1 MGRIAAALIAAVVL
15 AAPQAAAKEGPMV
28 PSRLL
33 GFVAQGKKLSVV
45 KLNASTLA
53 PVSKALPTGSADVAY
68 VARSPG
74 RGTRVAFAAGA
85 SSLRF
90 LDRTHMRWDGRVAF
104 PGRPATA
111 LWNYANKLVTLTET
125 AQVVVVD
132 PTKRRLRAQ
141 RSVGGT
147 LGAYAATG
155 DRIVAVV
162 APLDG
167 IGPAKLAVID
177 DAGRARIA
185 PLPQIRAGSET
196 LENGSVFRYEW
207 PALAVDPSGTQAAV
221 VSAQGTIVAVNLD
234 TLAASAHGARTL
246 AAARKNANGSHRTAQ
261 WTLSGT
267 VAVTGTDTSFDG
279 TSERTTP
286 AGLTLLDTR
295 NWSARTVDADTS
307 ELAYSPITD
316 VLLAYGR
323 NGLARYDPDGTQR
336 FRLNTV
342 AAMNPRFEAGT
353 YVYFMARNATH
364 FTIVDGWAGIVVKT
378 VDTRTPTVLAAM

>member
-33 GFVAQGKKLSVV
+33 GFVAHGKKLSVV
-45 KLNASTLA
+45 KLDASTLA
-53 PVSKALPTGSADVAY
+53 PVSKALPTGSANVSY

-74 RGTRVAFAAGA
+74 RGARVAFAAGA

-104 PGRPATA
+104 PGTPAAA
-111 LWNYANKLVTLTET
+111 LWNYANRLVTLTET

-132 PTKRRLRAQ
+132 PTKQRLRTQ

-147 LGAYAATG
+147 LGAFTVAG

-177 DAGRARIA
+177 DAGKARIT

-196 LENGSVFRYEW
+196 LDNGSVFRYEW

-221 VSAQGTIVAVNLD
+221 VSTQGTIVVVKLD
-234 TLAASAHGARTL
+234 TLAASVHGARAL
-246 AAARKNANGSHRTAQ
+246 AAVRKNANGSYRTAK

-267 VAVTGTDTSFDG
+267 VAVTGTDTTFDG
-279 TSERTTP
+279 VTERTTP
-286 AGLTLLDTR
+286 AGLMLLDTR
-295 NWSARTVDADTS
+295 DWSARSVDADTS
-307 ELAYSPITD
+307 DLAYNPLTD
-316 VLLAYGR
+316 ALLAYGR
-323 NGLARYDPDGTQR
+323 NGLARYGADGTER
-336 FRLNTV
+336 FRLSTV
-342 AAMNPRFEAGT
+342 NATEPSFLAGT
-353 YVYFMARNATH
+353 HVYFAQNATR
-364 FTIVDGWAGIVVKT
+364 FTIVDAWAGHVVKT

>member
-1 MGRIAAALIAAVVL
+1 MGRIAAALVAAAVL
-15 AAPQAAAKEGPMV
+15 AAPQASAKEGPMV
-28 PSRLL
+28 PTRLL

-45 KLNASTLA
+45 NLNASTLA
-53 PVSKALPTGSADVAY
+53 PVSKALPTGSAEVSY

-74 RGTRVAFAAGA
+74 RGTRVAFAADA

-90 LDRTHMRWDGRVAF
+90 LDRTHMRWDGRVSF
-104 PGRPATA
+104 PGRPAAA

-132 PTKRRLRAQ
+132 PTKLRLRAY
-141 RSVGGT
+141 RSLGGD
-147 LGAYAATG
+147 LGAFATAG

-167 IGPAKLAVID
+167 IGAAKLAVID
-177 DAGRARIA
+177 DAGRVRIT

-196 LENGSVFRYEW
+196 LGNGSEFRYEW
-207 PALAVDPSGTQAAV
+207 PGLAVEPSGTQAAV
-221 VSAQGTIVAVNLD
+221 VSAQGPIVAVRLD
-234 TLAASAHGARTL
+234 TLAASVHAARTL
-246 AAARKNANGSHRTAQ
+246 AAARKNANGSYRTAR
-261 WTLSGT
+261 WTMSGT
-267 VAVTGTDTSFDG
+267 VAVTGADTTFDG
-279 TSERTTP
+279 TTERTTP

-295 NWSARTVDADTS
+295 DWSARTVDADTTD
-307 ELAYSPITD
+307 LAYSPLTD

-323 NGLARYDPDGTQR
+323 NGLARYGTDGTQR

-353 YVYFMARNATH
+353 YVYLMARNATH
-364 FTIVDGWAGIVVKT
+364 FTIVDAWAGRVMNT
-378 VDTRTPTVLAAM
+378 VETSRPTLLAPF

>member
-33 GFVAQGKKLSVV
+33 GFVAQGKKLSLV

-53 PVSKALPTGSADVAY
+53 PVSKALPTGSADVSY

-147 LGAYAATG
+147 LGAFAAAG
-155 DRIVAVV
+155 DRIVAIV

-167 IGPAKLAVID
+167 IGRAKLAVID
-177 DAGRARIA
+177 DAGRVRIT

-196 LENGSVFRYEW
+196 VDNGSVHRYEW

-221 VSAQGTIVAVNLD
+221 ISAQGTIVAIRLD
-234 TLAASAHGARTL
+234 SLAATVHAARAV
-246 AAARKNANGSHRTAQ
+246 AAVRKNANGSYRTAR
-261 WTLSGT
+261 WTLTGT
-267 VAVTGTDTSFDG
+267 VALSGADSTFDG
-279 TSERTTP
+279 VTERTTP
-286 AGLTLLDTR
+286 AGLTLLDSR
-295 NWSARTVDADTS
+295 DWNARSVDTDTS
-307 ELAYSPITD
+307 EVAYSPITD
-316 VLLAYGR
+316 VLLAYGP
-323 NGLARYDPDGTQR
+323 NGLARYGTDGTQR

-364 FTIVDGWAGIVVKT
+364 FTIVDGWAGNVVKA

>member
-1 MGRIAAALIAAVVL
+1 
-15 AAPQAAAKEGPMV
+15 V

-33 GFVAQGKKLSVV
+33 GFVAQGKKLSIV

-53 PVSKALPTGSADVAY
+53 PVSKALPTGSADVSY

-125 AQVVVVD
+125 AQIVVVD

-147 LGAYAATG
+147 LAAFTVAG

-177 DAGRARIA
+177 DAGRARVTL
-185 PLPQIRAGSET
+185 LPQIRAGSET

-207 PALAVDPSGTQAAV
+207 PALAVDPRCPRRPSSTTFQRRKISSTADSRPSRSSCERQS
-221 VSAQGTIVAVNLD
+221 VSAREGRRSSPPF
-234 TLAASAHGARTL
+234 ASSSSSRADF
-246 AAARKNANGSHRTAQ
+246 SSQ
-261 WTLSGT
+261 M
-267 VAVTGTDTSFDG
+267 
-279 TSERTTP
+279 
-286 AGLTLLDTR
+286 TR
-295 NWSARTVDADTS
+295 RRRES
-307 ELAYSPITD
+307 
-316 VLLAYGR
+316 
-323 NGLARYDPDGTQR
+323 
-336 FRLNTV
+336 
-342 AAMNPRFEAGT
+342 
-353 YVYFMARNATH
+353 
-364 FTIVDGWAGIVVKT
+364 
-378 VDTRTPTVLAAM
+378 

>member
-15 AAPQAAAKEGPMV
+15 AAPQAGAKEGPMV

-45 KLNASTLA
+45 KLDASTLA
-53 PVSKALPTGSADVAY
+53 PVSKALPTGSANVSY

-104 PGRPATA
+104 PGTPAAA

-132 PTKRRLRAQ
+132 PTKRRLHAQ

-147 LGAYAATG
+147 LGAFTVAG

-167 IGPAKLAVID
+167 IGPAQLAVID
-177 DAGRARIA
+177 DAGKARIT

-196 LENGSVFRYEW
+196 LDNGSVFRFEW

-221 VSAQGTIVAVNLD
+221 VSAQGTIVVVKLD
-234 TLAASAHGARTL
+234 TLAASVHGARAL
-246 AAARKNANGSHRTAQ
+246 AAVRKNANGSYRTAQ

-279 TSERTTP
+279 TSERSTP
-286 AGLTLLDTR
+286 AGLTLLDAQ
-295 NWSARTVDADTS
+295 NWSARSVDADTS
-307 ELAYSPITD
+307 DLAYSPITD

-323 NGLARYDPDGTQR
+323 NGLARYGADGAQR
-336 FRLNTV
+336 FRLFNGT
-342 AAMNPRFEAGT
+342 AMEPTFIAGT
-353 YVYFMARNATH
+353 YVYLRRTSTQ
-364 FTIVDGWAGIVVKT
+364 FTIVDGWTGNIVKT